1 MNTLRH
7 GFSIGIERVADEFFL
22 TLKAKGKLTHS
33 DYLAI
38 TPVIDSA
45 LSQVKQPKIKALFDA
60 TELEGWELSAAWD
73 DFKLGLK
80 HGNQFVK
87 IALYG
92 NKGWQETAA
101 KIGRWFVAGE
111 MKFFDNETDAFAWLN
126 E

>member
-1 MNTLRH
+1 MTALRH
-7 GFSIGIERVADEFFL
+7 GFSIGIERMNDEFFL

-45 LSQVKQPKIKALFDA
+45 LSEVKQPKIKALFDA

-73 DFKLGLK
+73 DLKLGLK

-92 NKGWQETAA
+92 NKGWQEIAS
-101 KIGRWFVAGE
+101 KIGNWFIAGE
-111 MKFFDNETDAFAWLN
+111 TRYFDNEPDALAWLHQ
-126 E
+126 

>member
-1 MNTLRH
+1 MTALRH
-7 GFSIGIERVADEFFL
+7 GFSIGIERMNDEFFL

-33 DYLAI
+33 DYLAM

-45 LSQVKQPKIKALFDA
+45 LAEVKHPQIKALFDA

-87 IALYG
+87 LALYG
-92 NKGWQETAA
+92 NKGWQEIAT
-101 KIGRWFVAGE
+101 KIGNWFIAGE
-111 MKFFDNETDAFAWLN
+111 IRYFESETEALDWLKQ
-126 E
+126 